1 MSIRTPLPYS
11 FATNRGTAAKLK
23 FNDID
28 APMHSAS
35 CNKPELP
42 RDTVCISKSAYNVHY
57 RVQWGHDN
65 WSYTQI
71 DVPQKVGNQHGT
83 VWLTGGSPSIEKHN
97 ELMDTVKSL
106 HPMVMQLFSS

>member
-1 MSIRTPLPYS
+1 MQNTPLPYS

-35 CNKPELP
+35 SNTEELP
-42 RDTVCISKSAYNVHY
+42 RNTVCISKNEYNVHY
-57 RVQWGHDN
+57 RIQHSN
-65 WSYTQI
+65 WSYTKI
-71 DVPQKVGNQHGT
+71 DVPIKLNNNSHS
-83 VWLTGGSPSIEKHN
+83 VWLTGGSPSMDSHN
-97 ELMDTVKSL
+97 DFMETVKYL

>member
-11 FATNRGTAAKLK
+11 FATNRGTASKLK
-23 FNDID
+23 FHAID

-35 CNKPELP
+35 CNKPDLP
-42 RDTVCISKSAYNVHY
+42 RDTVCISKSAYNIHY
-57 RVQWGHDN
+57 RIQWSQNH

-71 DVPQKVGNQHGT
+71 DVPNNTNQGS
-83 VWLTGGSPSIEKHN
+83 VWLTGGSPSMNQHN
-97 ELMDTVKSL
+97 EFMDTVKSL

>member
-1 MSIRTPLPYS
+1 MNARTPLPYS
-11 FATNRGTAAKLK
+11 FATNRGTASKLQ
-23 FNDID
+23 FNAID

-42 RDTVCISKSAYNVHY
+42 RDTVCISKSAYNIHY

-65 WSYTQI
+65 WSYVQI
-71 DVPQKVGNQHGT
+71 DVPQKHQNLAGT
-83 VWLTGGSPSIEKHN
+83 VWLTGGSPSIDKHN
-97 ELMDTVKSL
+97 DVMDTVKSL

>member
-1 MSIRTPLPYS
+1 MSIHTPLPFS

-35 CNKPELP
+35 SNKPDLP
-42 RDTVCISKSAYNVHY
+42 RNTVTISRSENRITY
-57 RVQWGHDN
+57 RIQWSN
-65 WSYTQI
+65 YTYTQI
-71 DVPQKVGNQHGT
+71 DVVTHPHEY
-83 VWLTGGSPSIEKHN
+83 VWLTGGSPTITLHEKV
-97 ELMDTVKSL
+97 MDTIKSL